1 MNKNIHSVVIL
12 ILLLVGMLPLTFN
25 VQLAKAIET
34 VYIRPDGSID
44 PPTAPIERDGDL
56 YTLTGNVTS
65 DADGIVIERDNMT
78 LDGAG
83 YTIQGEGRWTGIELS
98 GRINVTIRNTEI
110 TAFRWGIGLT
120 SSSNNSLVGNN
131 MEIGLRGISLTESSD
146 NNSISGNNITGTPS
160 NGIFLKDSAYNT
172 ISRNCITKHR
182 ECGIW
187 LGLSSNNTICENKIT
202 RSHRPTMF
210 GADGIC
216 AVYASNNI
224 ISGNNITANAGD
236 GITLLYSSNN
246 SISGNNI
253 AENTHWSMN
262 VGDSSS
268 NTICHNNFINNTR
281 QILSYACSVNVWD
294 DGYPSGG
301 NYWSD
306 YGERYPSAEE
316 LDGSGIWDTP
326 YEIDEDNQDNYPLT
340 EPWSPT
346 PPVPTTIGEL
356 KTKIEELGSEGEID
370 NQGIVTSL
378 LAKLN
383 VAQKLVDKGKIAEAK
398 SILEEDFI
406 PQVQNLTGIHIT
418 SDAADLL
425 IESAEYILSNL

>member
-1 MNKNIHSVVIL
+1 MSKKIHSGMML
-12 ILLLVGMLPLTFN
+12 TLLLISMLTLAFN
-25 VQLAKAIET
+25 IQPVKASGTI
-34 VYIRPDGSID
+34 YIRSDGSIE
-44 PPTAPIERDGDL
+44 PLTAPIERDGDI
-56 YTLTGNVTS
+56 YTLIGDILS
-65 DADGIVIERDNMT
+65 DAYGIVIERNNMT

-83 YTIQGEGRWTGIELS
+83 YTIQGAGVWTGIELS

-131 MEIGLRGISLTESSD
+131 MTVGLRGISLTESSD

-182 ECGIW
+182 EFGIW
-187 LGLSSNNTICENKIT
+187 LGRSSNNTICENKIT

-216 AVYASNNI
+216 AVYASNNT
-224 ISGNNITANAGD
+224 ISGNNITDNAGD

-253 AENTHWSMN
+253 AENTHWSMHI
-262 VGDSSS
+262 GDSSS

-281 QILSYACSVNVWD
+281 QILSFASSVNVWD

-306 YGERYPSAEE
+306 YEESYPDAEE
-316 LDGSGIWDTP
+316 LDDSGIWDTP
-326 YEIDEDNQDNYPLT
+326 YVIDANNQDNYPLM
-340 EPWSPT
+340 EPWT
-346 PPVPTTIGEL
+346 PLPRTMDAL
-356 KTKIEELGSEGEID
+356 KTEIEELGSKGEID

-383 VAQKLVDKGKIAEAK
+383 VAQKLVDKGKIDQAK

-406 PQVQNLTGIHIT
+406 SQVQNLTSIHIT
-418 SDAADLL
+418 PDAAELL
-425 IESAEYILSNL
+425 IQSAEYILSNL